1 MHNRGMV
8 MSVNLEYYR
17 IFYTVAKKG
26 SFTAAANTLM
36 TSQPALSRSVKLL
49 EQELGCELF
58 RRTSRGVRLTSE
70 GSQLLLYVDRAY
82 EEIMQAELLMGR
94 LKEFNEGQIKIAAS
108 ATALV
113 SGLLE
118 KIGAFR
124 EIYPNVKLNIVNHNS
139 YSSLKRLRDSEVDF
153 AISSSAIS
161 VPPDVKGIKLDSIR
175 DVLLGGERFR
185 HLGDRS
191 ISLKEVSKQPMV
203 AVTEGTAIRTFYN
216 RLFIKH
222 RCVFAPEIEVT
233 SVGLLLPM
241 IKNNLG
247 LGFVPEVYTS
257 LFSSEGL
264 TRIKVTDLIPE
275 REIWLYYRDDGTL
288 SIAAQRF
295 RDYLADG
302 KLS

>member
-1 MHNRGMV
+1 

-36 TSQPALSRSVKLL
+36 TSQPALSRAVKLL

-58 RRTSRGVRLTSE
+58 RRTSRGVRLTPE
-70 GSQLLLYVDRAY
+70 GSQLLLYVDRAN
-82 EEIMQAELLMGR
+82 EEITKAEQLMQR
-94 LKEFNEGQIKIAAS
+94 LNAFSEGLIKISAS
-108 ATALV
+108 ATALL
-113 SGLLE
+113 SGRLE
-118 KIGAFR
+118 RIGSFR
-124 EIYPNVKLNIVNHNS
+124 DMYPNVKLNILNHNS
-139 YSSLKRLRDSEVDF
+139 YSSLKRLRNGEVDF
-153 AISSSAIS
+153 ALSSSALS
-161 VPPDVKGIKLDSIR
+161 VPSDIKGVKLDTIR

-185 HLGDRS
+185 YLADRS
-191 ISLKEVSKQPMV
+191 ITLEEVSKLPIV
-203 AVTEGTAIRTFYN
+203 AVTEGTAIRTFYD
-216 RLFIKH
+216 RLFVRY
-222 RCVFAPEIEVT
+222 RCIFAPDIEVA
-233 SVGLLLPM
+233 SVGLLFPM

-247 LGFVPEVYTS
+247 LGFVPEVYMSFFAT
-257 LFSSEGL
+257 EGL
-264 TRIKVTDLIPE
+264 VQIEVSDAIPE